1 MGGSF
6 ALFLLICA
14 LFGVAGGLQGRAKGS
29 SFLLWFAISAGV
41 PLFGFIASIV
51 YPGNRHELRRAC
63 DGCGTLLPITDTM
76 CMRCGTDLGFPE
88 QAYLP
93 PGVRPREGVDGGSAD
108 PGGGANDE
116 DAAEVSPYEV
126 AADAA
131 ASRDRAVP
139 HSG

>member
-6 ALFLLICA
+6 AFFLLICA

-29 SFLLWFAISAGV
+29 SFLLWFAISAAV

-76 CMRCGTDLGFPE
+76 CMRCGTDLPFPE
-88 QAYLP
+88 EAYLP
-93 PGVRPREGVDGGSAD
+93 PGVRLRGDDEGSSA
-108 PGGGANDE
+108 A
-116 DAAEVSPYEV
+116 

-131 ASRDRAVP
+131 SDDETPSETSPYEAAGSAGSVVPRA
-139 HSG
+139 

>member
-6 ALFLLICA
+6 AFFLLICA

-29 SFLLWFAISAGV
+29 SFLLWFAISAAV

-76 CMRCGTDLGFPE
+76 CMRCGTDLPFPE
-88 QAYLP
+88 EAFLP
-93 PGVRPREGVDGGSAD
+93 PGVRPRSGDDQPSVPVGDVGTG
-108 PGGGANDE
+108 DE
-116 DAAEVSPYEV
+116 IPAATSPYE
-126 AADAA
+126 AAGTAG
-131 ASRDRAVP
+131 SVVP
-139 HSG
+139 RS